1 MAGYR
6 NATYTIGTDGR
17 LIWHKVKDKKTKKP
31 SCNGHI
37 DVSDIRAAIFN
48 RDNNKCVYCGS
59 NQELHLDHVMPK
71 SIFPWHDIYNLVTAC
86 KKCNYEKGRRIL
98 MEPCLSAIM
107 LYLKTANRIF
117 SKDIANEYRN
127 RLTEYYTVD

>member
-6 NATYTIGTDGR
+6 NATFTVGADGL
-17 LIWHKVKDKKTKKP
+17 LIWHKVKSSKTKKP
-31 SCNGHI
+31 SCNNKI
-37 DVSDIRAAIFN
+37 DVGDIRVAIFN

-59 NQELHLDHVMPK
+59 KQDLHLDHVMPK

-86 KKCNYEKGRRIL
+86 KKCNYEKGKKIL
-98 MEPCLSAIM
+98 MEPCLSTIM

-117 SKDIANEYRN
+117 SKDVANEYRN
-127 RLTEYYTVD
+127 RLTEYYTVE